1 LRGGASGRARKRK
14 VSRKTRAD
22 APSTEHRKSAR
33 LDSLEKELRKTAHVH
48 RKIAEQRPA
57 GHSDSHRTNIEWRLS
72 TLEGVLSAEQKAR
85 AQPSLRTTEIEPRE
99 REEDV
104 PAPEPKFART
114 PDRNLERIPPTRP
127 RDPPKD
133 RVMVSFGTMSDRLA
147 TEVIRRQGLE
157 ERIGQLEDMIRS
169 LVEKRENGAIDIIP
183 AELEPDQQDPI
194 QVRVPSVPVTKSDFT
209 PQKVRSGTPRLDDLL
224 LGGIPFGTNVLLY
237 GPPFAGKELLMD
249 AFIAEGVKWG
259 TPILWLLTDRSPRE
273 IRNEMKEIF
282 PEYEDAE
289 KLGIIRYID
298 AHSRAVGGDAND
310 PFTDYVESPTDF
322 EAIQKL
328 VEKAAKEFK
337 KEHDYY
343 RMAVRGL
350 STLIAYSDPRSVFR
364 FLNSFVGKR
373 KRDKAVTLYTISKG
387 VHSDHDIQM
396 LSSLMDGVI
405 ELKFEN
411 HETFMAIKGICD
423 VRSRAYVRYSLS
435 KTGMEIGSF
444 SLDHIR

>member
-1 LRGGASGRARKRK
+1 MRGGSSGKARTRK
-14 VSRKTRAD
+14 VSKKSRAE
-22 APSTEHRKSAR
+22 AGSTQRRHSAK
-33 LDSLEKELRKTAHVH
+33 LESLEKELRTTARKH
-48 RKIAEQRPA
+48 RKVATQESTEP
-57 GHSDSHRTNIEWRLS
+57 SDARRTHIEWRLS
-72 TLEGVLSAEQKAR
+72 MLEGVLSAEQKAR
-85 AQPSLRTTEIEPRE
+85 AQPTLRTANPDPPVHKEVALEPPE
-99 REEDV
+99 KAV
-104 PAPEPKFART
+104 PKHAPR
-114 PDRNLERIPPTRP
+114 LERIPPSP
-127 RDPPKD
+127 RDNAPEQ

-169 LVEKRENGAIDIIP
+169 LVEKRESGAIDIIP
-183 AELEPDQQDPI
+183 AELEPEAQEPI
-194 QVRVPSVPVTKSDFT
+194 QVRVPSTPLTKSDFT

-224 LGGIPFGTNVLLY
+224 LGGIPFGSNVLLY

-273 IRNEMKEIF
+273 VRNEMKEIF

-298 AHSRAVGGDAND
+298 AHSRAVGGETND
-310 PFTDYVESPTDF
+310 PFTDYVDSPTDF
-322 EAIQKL
+322 EAMHRL

-373 KRDKAVTLYTISKG
+373 KRDRAVTLYTIAKG

-396 LSSLMDGVI
+396 ISSLMDGVI

-411 HETFMAIKGICD
+411 HETFMAIKGICE